1 MKHLQKFY
9 KKGVKVLII
18 ILIGFL
24 SGALGSFVTLQLY
37 QKQGNQA
44 TNNNSG
50 TVTQTSY
57 KNENSTTQAVNKVK
71 DAVVSIITY
80 SSSSSR
86 QSSVFNA
93 DETNSD
99 SDNQQIASE
108 GSGVIYKRMIKMPIL

>member
-1 MKHLQKFY
+1 M
-9 KKGVKVLII
+9 
-18 ILIGFL
+18 
-24 SGALGSFVTLQLY
+24 GSFCNTTTFT
-37 QKQGNQA
+37 KQGSQA

-86 QSSVFNA
+86 QSSVFNG